1 MADKTTLW
9 LARWRN
15 NSLHLYNTKPT
26 RDENFGEFWA
36 FDGNLNDNSLSLDAD
51 SLPEVTYENSPVEV
65 TLISPLSITDMEDYK
80 KKYTA
85 ALTMAREYATYV
97 PDEAVK
103 KYLESMFPELKE
115 EEEDRT
121 RNALIE
127 LVKQSSDILSKGNQT
142 KMLEWI
148 DSKKPFHWSEDDN
161 TQAANTLWCID
172 TLSKTVKDENGMGAC
187 WAAKKWVKSIIERLG

>member
-1 MADKTTLW
+1 MRKNMANNKASLW

-15 NSLHLYNTKPT
+15 NALRLYTEKPIKG
-26 RDENFGEFWA
+26 DVYGDFWS
-36 FDGNLNDNSLSLDAD
+36 FDGNLNDNSMGLDCT
-51 SLPEVTYENSPVEV
+51 LFPEVTYENSPVE
-65 TLISPLSITDMEDYK
+65 ISTIPPFSTTAMEDYK

-85 ALTMAREYATYV
+85 ALAMARECVTYV

-127 LVKQSSDILSKGNQT
+127 LVKQSSDILSKGN
-142 KMLEWI
+142 
-148 DSKKPFHWSEDDN
+148 
-161 TQAANTLWCID
+161 
-172 TLSKTVKDENGMGAC
+172 
-187 WAAKKWVKSIIERLG
+187 